1 MSTWCT
7 CCAWQHG
14 NRCNRLTKLAAPP
27 ACMHLQ
33 MHNCCCNEQRL
44 CCMWCTGTGKLQGNA
59 SKGAFMT
66 SCNHAWETAQHANL
80 CSREQVCSAGNCN
93 LSLCKRRRVSH
104 GTHGMNLNANGS
116 ARFHGRRNESRPRVR
131 AHGSRCV
138 AHCLRAP
145 LRLRGAAALGA
156 AGSAPEAATGAT
168 PK

>member
-1 MSTWCT
+1 MTT
-7 CCAWQHG
+7 MAIVATVVA
-14 NRCNRLTKLAAPP
+14 L
-27 ACMHLQ
+27 
-33 MHNCCCNEQRL
+33 
-44 CCMWCTGTGKLQGNA
+44 GTDWLQGNA

-66 SCNHAWETAQHANL
+66 SCNHAWETAQHGEPELARANI

-116 ARFHGRRNESRPRVR
+116 ASFHGRRSDSRPRAR
-131 AHGSRCV
+131 AHGSRRV
-138 AHCLRAP
+138 AHCLWAP